1 MKKMTL
7 WVLAFVTLAMASCE
21 KNASLDPEQ
30 SLFEAV
36 ALSAARFAAQTDSVT
51 TKVCKG
57 KLTEIETADLPA
69 SVSGYITT
77 NFSGSEVVFAGK
89 DAEGRILV
97 GIKLADGT
105 HKGLLFAADGTFTR
119 ELVKFG
125 KRAKLTKIEVSALPS
140 SITSYVTQQYP
151 NATIKHAGQNEAGE
165 YFLHI
170 SNDTAH
176 KILVFNA
183 DGTFKQEADKSM
195 MRRGKH
201 KGFGK

>member
-7 WVLAFVTLAMASCE
+7 WVLALVTLAMTSCE
-21 KNASLDPEQ
+21 KNTALDPEQ
-30 SLFEAV
+30 NLFEAV

-51 TKVCKG
+51 TKMCKG
-57 KLTEIETADLPA
+57 RLTEIETADLPA

-77 NFSGSEVVFAGK
+77 NFSGAEVVFAGK
-89 DAEGRILV
+89 DAEGRMLV

-119 ELVKFG
+119 ELAKFG
-125 KRAKLTKIEVSALPS
+125 KRAKLTRIEVGALPT

-151 NATIKHAGQNEAGE
+151 NASIKNAGTNEAGE
-165 YFLHI
+165 YFVHI
-170 SNDTAH
+170 TNGMGH
-176 KILVFNA
+176 MILVFNA
-183 DGTFKQEADKSM
+183 DGTFKQEADRAM
-195 MRRGKH
+195 MKRGKR